1 MSDRLNTDKL
11 LQHSVTKS
19 VLWNFTGQGCIL
31 LISFFA
37 TPFILH
43 KLDVNLYGIYML
55 VGAAMGYLG
64 FLQLGL
70 GPASVKYIA
79 EYLAKK
85 QELKIRSAFW
95 SCIIIYVILGF
106 CAVLTVF
113 CSANFVIVR
122 FFKISPFFSA
132 TAVLALKLGA
142 LEFLVTMISAV
153 VSGIMRSL
161 NRFDILNRIDVSL
174 YALQIGLSVIVLLA
188 GFSLPA
194 LIAVNICVKGIGI
207 FVYWSFAC
215 RYLPFLRKPYWET
228 NSLRE
233 LLKFGGFI
241 TVSQVLSPILNNVEK
256 IFLSSLRSVASLA
269 YYSVPASLIARASV
283 IPYSFSSVLFPIFS
297 YSWAEGN
304 KRLNQEL
311 HYRSS
316 LYIIHI
322 YAFFMVFFLVFG
334 ESFLTF
340 WVGRDF
346 AVKSAGILAVIA
358 VSGLF
363 STAAY
368 PSLAVLQGMGRPAI
382 PAVLSL
388 AEVIIYVPCSYFLI
402 NKFGT
407 LGAAYV
413 WLGRVFVDMF
423 FLQRASCCLLQQSLW
438 RWYANILRRSV
449 LPVCCGFILFYLLRQ
464 LNLAFISP
472 ANILGCLCVLGIYLG
487 LVWLWGLDL
496 SERRQ
501 IAAIARSVFN
511 ATARLRDE

>member
-1 MSDRLNTDKL
+1 MSGALNNEKL
-11 LQHSVTKS
+11 LQRSVTKS
-19 VLWNFTGQGCIL
+19 VLWNFLGQGCIL

-95 SCIIIYVILGF
+95 SCIAIYLVLGI
-106 CAVLTVF
+106 CAIFAVF
-113 CSANFVIVR
+113 CSADLVIVR
-122 FFKISPFFSA
+122 FFKIAPVLSA

-161 NRFDILNRIDVSL
+161 NRFDTLNRIDVSL
-174 YALQIGLSVIVLLA
+174 YALQIGLSVIVLFC

-194 LIAVNICVKGIGI
+194 LIAVNICVKAAGIL
-207 FVYWSFAC
+207 VYWSFAC

-269 YYSVPASLIARASV
+269 YYSIPASLIARASV

-340 WVGRDF
+340 WVGREF
-346 AVKSAGILAVIA
+346 AEKSAGILAVIA

-368 PSLAVLQGMGRPAI
+368 PSLAVLQGMGRPVI

-388 AEVIIYVPCSYFLI
+388 LEVIIYLPCSYFLI
-402 NKFGT
+402 GKFGT

-413 WLGRVFVDMF
+413 WLARVFVDMF
-423 FLQRASCCLLQQSLW
+423 FLQRASCRLLGQSLW
-438 RWYANILRRSV
+438 LWYINIIRRSMLPVGCCFVLFYILRKLS
-449 LPVCCGFILFYLLRQ
+449 LGFT
-464 LNLAFISP
+464 SP
-472 ANILGCLCVLGIYLG
+472 ANILGILCVLMVYLMTVWLLG
-487 LVWLWGLDL
+487 LDK
-496 SERRQ
+496 SERQQ
-501 IAAIARSVFN
+501 IAGIAKSVF
-511 ATARLRDE
+511 TPHPVKI

>member
-1 MSDRLNTDKL
+1 MGDTLNNDKL
-11 LQHSVTKS
+11 LQRSVTKS

-85 QELKIRSAFW
+85 QELKIRGAFW
-95 SCIIIYVILGF
+95 SCITIYVVLGL
-106 CAVLTVF
+106 CAVFAVF
-113 CSANFVIVR
+113 FFAEFAIVR
-122 FFKISPFFSA
+122 FFKISPAFSA

-142 LEFLVTMISAV
+142 LEFFVTIISAV

-174 YALQIGLSVIVLLA
+174 YALQIGLSVIVLLS

-194 LIAVNICVKGIGI
+194 LILVNTCVKAAGI
-207 FVYWSFAC
+207 FIYWSFAC
-215 RYLPFLRKPYWET
+215 RYLPFLRKPYWDKS
-228 NSLRE
+228 SLYE

-241 TVSQVLSPILNNVEK
+241 TASQVLSPILNNVEK

-269 YYSVPASLIARASV
+269 YYSIPASLIARAAV
-283 IPYSFSSVLFPIFS
+283 IPYSFSSVLFPVFS

-322 YAFFMVFFLVFG
+322 YAFFMVFFMVFG
-334 ESFLTF
+334 DSFLTF

-346 AVKSAGILAVIA
+346 AEKSAGILTVIA

-368 PSLAVLQGMGRPAI
+368 PSLAVLQGIGRPAI
-382 PAVLSL
+382 PAALSL
-388 AEVIIYVPCSYFLI
+388 AEVIFYIPCSYFLI
-402 NKFGT
+402 AKFGT

-413 WLGRVFVDMF
+413 WLARVFADMF
-423 FLQRASCCLLQQSLW
+423 FLQLASCRLLQQNLW
-438 RWYANILRRSV
+438 DWYANILRRSL
-449 LPVCCGFILFYLLRQ
+449 LPVCCCFALFYFLRK
-464 LNLAFISP
+464 LNLGFISP
-472 ANILGCLCVLGIYLG
+472 TNILGILCVSAAYLAMVWLLG
-487 LVWLWGLDL
+487 LDT
-496 SERRQ
+496 SERQ
-501 IAAIARSVFN
+501 HLAGITKSVFK
-511 ATARLRDE
+511 AVYLKDE

>member
-1 MSDRLNTDKL
+1 MTSDTLNMDKL
-11 LQHSVTKS
+11 LQRSVTKS
-19 VLWNFTGQGCIL
+19 VLWNFAGQGCIL

-85 QELKIRSAFW
+85 QETKIRSAFW
-95 SCIIIYVILGF
+95 SCITIYVVLGLL
-106 CAVLTVF
+106 AVLTVF
-113 CSANFVIVR
+113 CSAEFVIVR
-122 FFKISPFFSA
+122 FFKIQPAFSG

-161 NRFDILNRIDVSL
+161 NRFDMLNRVEVSL
-174 YALQIGLSVIVLLA
+174 YAAQIALSVTVLLL
-188 GFSLPA
+188 GYSLPA
-194 LIAVNICVKGIGI
+194 LIAVNICVKAIGI

-215 RYLPFLRKPYWET
+215 RYLPFLSKPYWEKS
-228 NSLRE
+228 SLYE

-283 IPYSFSSVLFPIFS
+283 IPYSFSSVLFPVFS

-322 YAFFMVFFLVFG
+322 YAFFMVFFIVFG
-334 ESFLTF
+334 ESFLTS

-346 AVKSAGILAVIA
+346 AQKSAGILAVIA

-368 PSLAVLQGMGRPAI
+368 PSLAVLQGMGRPII
-382 PAVLSL
+382 PAAFSL
-388 AEVIIYVPCSYFLI
+388 VEVIIYLPCSYFLI
-402 NKFGT
+402 GKFGT

-423 FLQRASCCLLQQSLW
+423 LLQRASCRFLEQKLW
-438 RWYANILRRSV
+438 HWYANILRRIL
-449 LPVCCGFILFYLLRQ
+449 LPVCCGFGLFYILRK
-464 LNLAFISP
+464 LSFDFISP
-472 ANILGCLCVLGIYLG
+472 ANILGCLSVLVVYLG

-501 IAAIARSVFN
+501 ITAIAKSVL
-511 ATARLRDE
+511 TPRPV